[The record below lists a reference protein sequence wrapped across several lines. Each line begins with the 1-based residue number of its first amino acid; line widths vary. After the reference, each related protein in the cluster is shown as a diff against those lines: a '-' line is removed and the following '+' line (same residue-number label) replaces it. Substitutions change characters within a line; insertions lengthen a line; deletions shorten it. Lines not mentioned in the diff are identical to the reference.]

1 MLYKKWWRGIKTR
14 TLFRLKGQANE
25 IFGLNLFHQSEPML
39 IFDFVN
45 KLTTRLQSVK
55 QMAKKL
61 CLTL

>member
-1 MLYKKWWRGIKTR
+1 MVERDQNKDT
-14 TLFRLKGQANE
+14 FPLKGTGQRDFWPQF
-25 IFGLNLFHQSEPML
+25 ISSIEPML